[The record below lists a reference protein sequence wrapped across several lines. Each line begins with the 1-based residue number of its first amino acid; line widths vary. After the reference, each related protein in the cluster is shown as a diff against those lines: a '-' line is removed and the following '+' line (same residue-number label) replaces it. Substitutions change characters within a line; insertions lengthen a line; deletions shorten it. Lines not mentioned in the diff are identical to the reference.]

1 MEITIQQKSPIAD
14 FVSTLLASRTQAHI
28 FHWQTQGGGSLAAHL
43 ALGEYYDEIVD
54 LVDDLVESYQG
65 KNGIIKGY
73 TGIPSLRE
81 DGSFKVYFEALSRYV
96 EQKRHSVTQD
106 TYIQNQID
114 EIVALIETTK
124 YKLNNL
130 M

>member
-1 MEITIQQKSPIAD
+1 MQQKSPFAD
-14 FVSTLLASRTQAHI
+14 FVSTMLASRTQAHI

-65 KNGIIKGY
+65 KNGVVTGY
-73 TGIPSLRE
+73 TAMSSIRE
-81 DGSFKVYFEALSRYV
+81 DGSYKVYFEALSKYV
-96 EQKRHSVTQD
+96 DQKRQTITQD
-106 TYIQNQID
+106 SYIQNQID
-114 EIVALIETTK
+114 EIVTLLETTK